1 MQFVM
6 HALDGSKFAL
16 TVHQEFQR
24 EEPAMQTV
32 YPRYTLAERM
42 VLGLITVIIW
52 PVERVVSWI
61 RRKVAADLVP
71 SANRR

>member
-1 MQFVM
+1 M
-6 HALDGSKFAL
+6 HAADGSKFA
-16 TVHQEFQR
+16 VIFHRESQR
-24 EEPAMQTV
+24 KEPVMQTV

-42 VLGLITVIIW
+42 VLGLISVIAW
-52 PVERVVSWI
+52 PVERIVSWI

>member
-1 MQFVM
+1 MQSDK
-6 HALDGSKFAL
+6 HAVDGSKFAIVCHL
-16 TVHQEFQR
+16 DSLR

-42 VLGLITVIIW
+42 VLGLITVITW
-52 PVERVVSWI
+52 PVEHLVGWI
-61 RRKVAADLVP
+61 RRKVASDLVP